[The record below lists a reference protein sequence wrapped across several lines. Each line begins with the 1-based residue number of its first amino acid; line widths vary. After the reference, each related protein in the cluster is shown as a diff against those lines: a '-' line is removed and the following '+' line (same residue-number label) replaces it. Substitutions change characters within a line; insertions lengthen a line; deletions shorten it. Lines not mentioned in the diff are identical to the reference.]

1 MRYCSLLT
9 TDGELRDL
17 KPLCLERG
25 REPPPEDIRF
35 TIHCCGYTLLISDDE
50 KWHQTIEALRKYHG
64 MS

>member
-1 MRYCSLLT
+1 MQ
-9 TDGELRDL
+9 LRDL

-50 KWHQTIEALRKYHG
+50 KWHKAIEALRKYHG
-64 MS
+64 MV